1 MEFCEKLRLLRKNAG
16 MTQEDLAKK
25 LQISKRTIVYYEQ
38 GIRIPRFPEIYQ
50 VLGEIFGVTPEY
62 LQDNTQDTPA
72 ANPDNG
78 MEEAAQII
86 SQVKALFAG
95 GKLSEQD
102 RDAVMRELQEVYWEI
117 KAEQHT
123 HQ

>member
-62 LQDNTQDTPA
+62 LQDNTQDTSA